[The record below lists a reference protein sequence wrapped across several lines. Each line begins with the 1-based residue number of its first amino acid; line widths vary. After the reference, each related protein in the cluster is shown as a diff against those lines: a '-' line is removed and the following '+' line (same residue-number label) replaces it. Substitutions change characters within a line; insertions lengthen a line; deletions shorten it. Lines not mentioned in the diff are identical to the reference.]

1 MLVSTSVPPGA
12 MQSPPRSAQAPSLA
26 LTAPRGEHGAP
37 AALSGDET
45 RHCPACEF
53 HPGSPKQNFT
63 SSPQPRTC
71 QAARPGSALPNEAKA
86 GRVPVPQ
93 APHPRSAAAPTA
105 QPGSGAAPHTQQLSP
120 LATQAPNR
128 TGAGSTPSLAAELRT
143 LPRQSDPAPP
153 PCWEDPRE
161 AQPPGHGRSPSRPG
175 PARPRGLA
183 AVPTAPHS
191 PRRCGRSQPGAAEPP
206 ARPSPPSAGPLCPV
220 TGATGAGPG
229 PGWAGPAA
237 GTAPRPRARLPGD
250 PGRAGGGG

>member
-1 MLVSTSVPPGA
+1 

-93 APHPRSAAAPTA
+93 APHPRGAAAPTA

-161 AQPPGHGRSPSRPG
+161 AQPPGHGRSPARPG
-175 PARPRGLA
+175 PARPRA
-183 AVPTAPHS
+183 APSGTAL
-191 PRRCGRSQPGAAEPP
+191 PP
-206 ARPSPPSAGPLCPV
+206 WLR
-220 TGATGAGPG
+220 
-229 PGWAGPAA
+229 GPAW
-237 GTAPRPRARLPGD
+237 GWPGLLPV
-250 PGRAGGGG
+250 P